1 MRGKLKITFVSV
13 GPVKKACF
21 KDVAEDYLKRIK
33 RYVPVETVEVK
44 DEKASIKTPRED
56 ILRKEGERI
65 LKKLRPGD
73 FNVVLTEGGRMLTSR
88 GLAELIGGLAS
99 AGKKGLTFV
108 VGGPFGLHG
117 SVYEA
122 SDMEMSLS
130 PMTLPHDMARVVLAE
145 QVDRAFTILKGEP
158 YSH

>member
-1 MRGKLKITFVSV
+1 MKITFISV
-13 GPVKKACF
+13 GPVKNASL
-21 KDVAEDYLKRIK
+21 KDVAGDYLKRLK
-33 RYVPVETVEVK
+33 RYATVETVEVK

-56 ILRKEGERI
+56 ILSKEGERI

-73 FNVVLTEGGRMLTSR
+73 FNVVLTDGGRTFTSR
-88 GLAELIGGLAS
+88 GFAEFIGGLAS
-99 AGKKGLTFV
+99 SGKKGLTFV

-122 SDMEMSLS
+122 SDMELSLS

-145 QVDRAFTILKGEP
+145 QVYRAFTILKGEP

>member
-1 MRGKLKITFVSV
+1 MKITFVSV
-13 GPVKKACF
+13 GAIKNACF

-33 RYVPVETVEVK
+33 RYVPVEAVEVR
-44 DEKASIKTPRED
+44 DERASIKTPRED

-65 LKKLRPGD
+65 LKRLKPGD
-73 FNVVLTEGGRMLTSR
+73 FNVVLTDGGGTLTSR
-88 GLAELIGGLAS
+88 GLAEFIGGIAS

-117 SVYEA
+117 SVYDA
-122 SDMEMSLS
+122 SDMELSLS
-130 PMTLPHDMARVVLAE
+130 PMTLPHDIARVVLAE
-145 QVDRAFTILKGEP
+145 QVYRAFTILRGEP

>member
-1 MRGKLKITFVSV
+1 MKITFISV
-13 GPVKKACF
+13 GSIKNASF
-21 KDVAEDYLKRIK
+21 KDVAGDYLKRIK

-44 DEKASIKTPRED
+44 GEKASIKTPRED
-56 ILRKEGERI
+56 ILGKEGERI
-65 LKKLRPGD
+65 LKRLKPGD
-73 FNVVLTEGGRMLTSR
+73 FNVVLSEGGRTFTSR
-88 GLAELIGGLAS
+88 GFAEFIGGVAS

-108 VGGPFGLHG
+108 IGGPFGLHG

-122 SDMEMSLS
+122 SDMDMSLS

-145 QVDRAFTILKGEP
+145 QVYRAFTILRGEP